1 MKNTKHQTPNTQQI
15 TNTKYP
21 TPRESNGDSRSE
33 WGLRDEPAKNEGGR
47 HPFDFEERTSI
58 FGEKIV
64 RFAKRIPRGPVNDR
78 LINQVVGAGTS
89 IGANFS
95 EANDCVSKKDFRNS
109 AKRCIKEAKETR
121 HFLRMIVASEP
132 SLTEEARTL
141 YREATELIRIL
152 AAMWRK

>member
-1 MKNTKHQTPNTQQI
+1 MKRSKHLAPKTKQI
-15 TNTKYP
+15 SNPKYP
-21 TPRESNGDSRSE
+21 RSHEGNGSPSAE
-33 WGLRDEPAKNEGGR
+33 WVLKDDAVEGENER
-47 HPFDFEERTSI
+47 HPFDFEERTAV
-58 FGEKIV
+58 FGENIV
-64 RFAKRIPRGPVNDR
+64 RLAKRIQRSPVNDR
-78 LINQVVGAGTS
+78 LIHQIVGAGTS
-89 IGANFS
+89 VGANFC

-121 HFLRMIVASEP
+121 FFLRMIVASEP